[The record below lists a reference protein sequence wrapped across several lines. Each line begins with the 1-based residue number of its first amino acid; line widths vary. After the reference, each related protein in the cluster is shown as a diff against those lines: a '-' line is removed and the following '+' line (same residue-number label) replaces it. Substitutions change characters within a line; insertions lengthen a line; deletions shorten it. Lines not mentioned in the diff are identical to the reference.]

1 MFLNV
6 PSDKWDNKWTA
17 SVRPITSQ
25 ECKARV
31 KVTSVRGNGGNA
43 SRYEGNEGNPGNV
56 TLERGNAAQVFV
68 TRDQ

>member
-6 PSDKWDNKWTA
+6 PSDKWDYKWTA

-31 KVTSVRGNGGNA
+31 KVTSVRVMGNA

-68 TRDQ
+68 TRGQ